1 MRYLQII
8 SALSLLTLLSCV
20 ETEVDYEPL
29 ITGQDYSL
37 EVANEVEVIYS
48 DSSKLRVTVN
58 GPELYRYVYK
68 FKVEE
73 EFPSGVHVIFYDA
86 NEQPTAWMDAKYAKR
101 LPTEKRVIARDSVVL
116 YNTEGGRIESS
127 ELIWD
132 ERDKSLSTNRFSQI
146 VRPPGDTIYSYG
158 FKTNEDFTEYELF
171 RIEGDMSVK
180 DFDSS
185 YRENDR

>member
-1 MRYLQII
+1 MRGLLII
-8 SALSLLTLLSCV
+8 SAIWIVTLAACV
-20 ETEVDYEPL
+20 EPEVDYEPL
-29 ITGQDYSL
+29 IIGKEYSL

-58 GPELYRYVYK
+58 GPELFRYIYK

-73 EFPSGVHVIFYDA
+73 EFPSGVHVIFYDGD
-86 NEQPTAWMDAKYAKR
+86 EQPTAWLDAKYAKR
-101 LPTEKRVIARDSVVL
+101 LPTEKRIIARDSVVL
-116 YNTEGGRIESS
+116 YNIEGGRIESS

-132 ERDKSLSTNRFSQI
+132 ERAKSLSTNRFSQI

-171 RIEGDMSVK
+171 RIEGNMSVK

-185 YRENDR
+185 YPEEE